1 MSERIRVQLVAEQLL
16 QDVPG
21 GIGVYTRA
29 LMRALPVAGVQVEP
43 VVAWHRSSHLHDA
56 GLTHARRL
64 HLPRRPLY
72 QRWTRGKRPGA
83 GGDGAVVHAP
93 SLAFPPRDHRPL
105 IVTVHDVLFRDHPE
119 VFTPRGV
126 EFHERMLGRI
136 NEADLVITPSRT
148 TAQALEKLDRP
159 PEQVRVV
166 PNGTDLRA
174 PDPEERDRVLERLE
188 VERPY
193 VLWVGTV
200 EPRKNPE
207 GVVLG
212 FVDALERGVPDA
224 DDLKLYLVGPPGW
237 WRGEVAELLGERKM
251 AERVRRLGLQP
262 RRHLAALYA
271 GAEAFVFPSLA
282 EGFGLP
288 VLEAMACGAP
298 VVTSNRSS
306 LPEVAGAAALL
317 CDPEDPSSIGQALA
331 KVLRDR
337 ELAGDLRRLGLE
349 RAAPFTW
356 ERTARETAACY
367 REALGRTTDA

>member
-1 MSERIRVQLVAEQLL
+1 MNERIRVQLVAEQLM
-16 QDVPG
+16 QDIPG

-43 VVAWHRSSHLHDA
+43 VVAWHRTGDLHDA

-64 HLPRRPLY
+64 RMPRRPLY
-72 QRWTRGKRPGA
+72 RRWTRGKRPGV

-93 SLAFPPRDHRPL
+93 SLAFPPRDDRPL

-119 VFTPRGV
+119 VYTPRGV
-126 EFHERMLGRI
+126 EFHNRMLDRI
-136 NEADLVITPSRT
+136 GQADFVIVPSKV
-148 TAQALEKLDRP
+148 TAQALEELDHP
-159 PEQVRVV
+159 PARVRVV

-174 PDPEERDRVLERLE
+174 PAAEERDRVLERLE

-207 GVVLG
+207 GVVQG
-212 FVDALERGVPDA
+212 FVDALDRGLPNA

-237 WRGEVAELLGERKM
+237 WRGEVADLLGERRM

-262 RRHLAALYA
+262 RKNLAALYA
-271 GAEAFVFPSLA
+271 GAAAFVFPSLA

-317 CDPEDPSSIGQALA
+317 CDPGDPSSIGEALA
-331 KVLRDR
+331 KILRDR
-337 ELAGDLRRLGLE
+337 DLAEDLRRLGLE
-349 RAAPFTW
+349 RSAGMTW

-367 REALGRTTDA
+367 REALGGPTPE